1 MLSQHTAKHWLSVI
15 TPSLCLHGCDAAPLH
30 LRCTRWAELKC
41 HQDTW
46 FFRDWNGA
54 NTKLPKLV
62 GTQFIHVYADPSMLS
77 APPHS
82 PVSRLRRTFYFYLL
96 LFLISQRNSKKPALH
111 WLPIVCACV
120 CVCMPPGSSPATRAA
135 LRWQRKTVCA
145 ISPRLSLAASPDK
158 NTRIFIYTPE
168 SMSGHPSTINT
179 HMHAFYKHTHIR
191 I

>member
-111 WLPIVCACV
+111 WLPIVCVRV
-120 CVCMPPGSSPATRAA
+120 CVCACLPVHLQQQGQLYGDKERRCARFLRDSVWLHLQTKIQESLFIPQKACPAIPP
-135 LRWQRKTVCA
+135 Q
-145 ISPRLSLAASPDK
+145 
-158 NTRIFIYTPE
+158 
-168 SMSGHPSTINT
+168 
-179 HMHAFYKHTHIR
+179 
-191 I
+191 

>member
-120 CVCMPPGSSPATRAA
+120 CVHASRFISSNKGSFTVTKKDGVRDFSETQFGCISRQKYKNLYLYP
-135 LRWQRKTVCA
+135 RKHVR
-145 ISPRLSLAASPDK
+145 PSLH
-158 NTRIFIYTPE
+158 N
-168 SMSGHPSTINT
+168 
-179 HMHAFYKHTHIR
+179 KHTYACIL
-191 I
+191 